1 MAAMSDEI
9 DATTPSGRSSLVV
22 IGIVFIAIMV
32 FPFFCSETTGCH
44 LYIVTPWKTIGW
56 TGRAAI
62 LAFVFAGLSMILS
75 GLRQP
80 FLAGI
85 AGLGVLL
92 AFDAILNSL
101 FFGLKAPACGVGI
114 GLIRAAAEA
123 RVFPTC
129 AFWPSVGALWIDA
142 FFLGFTLEVFRKQF
156 LPPALKNPLKPWT
169 EGLLLASISPLLLL
183 MLVLLISSIGLGAI
197 KALWQKWRG

>member
-1 MAAMSDEI
+1 MSDDI
-9 DATTPSGRSSLVV
+9 DATTPSGRRSLVV
-22 IGIVFIAIMV
+22 IGMVVIAMMIV
-32 FPFFCSETTGCH
+32 PFFCGETSGCH
-44 LYIVTPWKTIGW
+44 LYVVMPWKSIGW

-62 LAFVFAGLSMILS
+62 LLFVCAGLSMILS

-92 AFDAILNSL
+92 AFDALLNSL
-101 FFGLKAPACGVGI
+101 VFGLRAPACGVGI

-123 RVFPTC
+123 RIFPTC
-129 AFWPSVGALWIDA
+129 EFWPTVGALWIDA
-142 FFLGFTLEVFRKQF
+142 FFLGFALEVFRKQF

-169 EGLLLASISPLLLL
+169 EGLLLASISPLLLV
-183 MLVLLISSIGLGAI
+183 MLVLLIPTIGLAAI
-197 KALWQKWRG
+197 KALWQKWRGEYG

>member
-1 MAAMSDEI
+1 MSDEI
-9 DATTPSGRSSLVV
+9 DATTPSGRCSLVM
-22 IGIVFIAIMV
+22 IGIVFIAVMAV
-32 FPFFCSETTGCH
+32 PFFCSETTGCH
-44 LYIVTPWKTIGW
+44 LHVVTSWKNIGW

-101 FFGLKAPACGVGI
+101 FFGLRAPACGVGI

-123 RVFPTC
+123 RIFPSC
-129 AFWPSVGALWIDA
+129 ELWPSLGALWIDA
-142 FFLGFTLEVFRKQF
+142 FFLGFTLEVFRRQF
-156 LPPALKNPLKPWT
+156 LPPALNVPLKPWT
-169 EGLLLASISPLLLL
+169 EGLLLTSVSPLLLL
-183 MLVLLISSIGLGAI
+183 MLVLLIPTVGLAAA
-197 KALWQKWRG
+197 KALWRKWRG